1 MGEMV
6 EKNHGFGLYETTPE
20 LVFSQ
25 LVHSLGAPALR
36 AMFDDAVMEA
46 NCGKGG
52 ISISDEDERAWQLDI
67 DPEHEVTFFYFGWGP
82 FSLPYEYVDSF
93 VERQIEL
100 REGRAQRSYSDK
112 NATPLHV
119 SEALMRWLDELDDE
133 LVEELDVIDEADPGL
148 IGQPQ
153 EHAKRLAEAARIAG
167 QRELIHR
174 IITQV
179 PNKKNQPSIDPEA

>member
-36 AMFDDAVMEA
+36 TMFDDAVMEA

-52 ISISDEDERAWQLDI
+52 ISISDEEERAWQLDI

-82 FSLPYEYVDSF
+82 FTLPYDYVDSF
-93 VERQIEL
+93 VEREIEL
-100 REGRAQRSYSDK
+100 RENRARSSYPDK
-112 NATPLHV
+112 DNTPIHIGH
-119 SEALMRWLDELDDE
+119 ALKQWLDELDEE
-133 LVEELDVIDEADPGL
+133 LVEELDEIDDADPGL

-174 IITQV
+174 IIKQV